1 MTTMS
6 PSRRKPA
13 GWMDELRP
21 IALTLA
27 LVLAAETAL
36 AQPFIVPS
44 GSMEPTLL
52 VGDEIAANKFAYG
65 YSKFSSPVGLMPD
78 FTGRVL
84 GHAPER
90 GDIAVFRLPRDPSQ
104 TYVKRV
110 IGLPGDRIQMIQGQL
125 YINGTVVPRRA
136 IGRAK
141 GEAEGRP
148 WAATKYVETLPNGR
162 THEILKVSDQAP
174 LNSTREFVVPAD
186 HYFMMGD
193 NRDNSL
199 DSRVSASEG
208 GVGFVPAENLVGRA
222 QLVLFSINPLGQWSQ
237 ILTHPNEFRI
247 SRLFEPVK

>member
-6 PSRRKPA
+6 PSRPKPA
-13 GWMDELRP
+13 GWMNEVRP
-21 IALTLA
+21 IALTLG
-27 LVLAAETAL
+27 LVLIAETAL

-78 FTGRVL
+78 FAGRIL
-84 GHAPER
+84 GRAAER
-90 GDIAVFRLPRDPSQ
+90 GDIVVFRLPRDPSQ

-125 YINGTVVPRRA
+125 LINGKVVPRRA
-136 IGRAK
+136 IGHA
-141 GEAEGRP
+141 GAESNGRP
-148 WAATKYVETLPNGR
+148 WSGTKYVETLPNGR

-174 LNSTREFVVPAD
+174 LNTTPEFVVPPD
-186 HYFMMGD
+186 NYFMMGD

-199 DSRVSASEG
+199 DSRVPAAEG

-222 QLVLFSINPLGQWSQ
+222 QVVLFSINPLGQWAQVLARPSE
-237 ILTHPNEFRI
+237 LRI

>member
-1 MTTMS
+1 MTTIS
-6 PSRRKPA
+6 PSRRKTS
-13 GWMDELRP
+13 GWMHEVRP
-21 IALTLA
+21 IALTLG
-27 LVLAAETAL
+27 LVLIAETAL

-52 VGDEIAANKFAYG
+52 IGDEIAANKFAYG

-78 FTGRVL
+78 FPGRIL

-90 GDIAVFRLPRDPSQ
+90 GDIVVFRLPRDPSQ

-125 YINGTVVPRRA
+125 YINGKVVPRRP
-136 IGRAK
+136 IGPAS
-141 GEAEGRP
+141 AEENGRP
-148 WAATKYVETLPNGR
+148 WSATKYVETLPNGR
-162 THEILKVSDQAP
+162 THEILKVSDYAP
-174 LNSTREFVVPAD
+174 LNTTPEFLVPQD
-186 HYFMMGD
+186 NFFMMGD

-199 DSRVSASEG
+199 DSRVPAEKG

-237 ILTHPNEFRI
+237 VLARPNEFRI

>member
-6 PSRRKPA
+6 PSRPKPA
-13 GWMDELRP
+13 GWMHEVRP
-21 IALTLA
+21 IALTLG
-27 LVLAAETAL
+27 LVLIAETAL

-78 FTGRVL
+78 FAGRIL
-84 GHAPER
+84 GRAPER
-90 GDIAVFRLPRDPSQ
+90 GDIVVFRLPRDPSQ

-125 YINGTVVPRRA
+125 FINGKVVPRRA
-136 IGRAK
+136 IGHA
-141 GEAEGRP
+141 GTQSNGRP
-148 WAATKYVETLPNGR
+148 WSGTKYVETLPNGR
-162 THEILKVSDQAP
+162 THEILKVSDLAP
-174 LNSTREFVVPAD
+174 LNTTPEFVVPPD
-186 HYFMMGD
+186 NYFMMGD

-199 DSRVSASEG
+199 DSRVSAAEG

-222 QLVLFSINPLGQWSQ
+222 QIVLFSINPLGQWSQ
-237 ILTHPNEFRI
+237 VLARPNELRI

>member
-6 PSRRKPA
+6 PSRRNPA

-65 YSKFSSPVGLMPD
+65 YSKFSSPVGLMPG
-78 FTGRVL
+78 FAGRILGRV
-84 GHAPER
+84 AER
-90 GDIAVFRLPRDPSQ
+90 GDIGVFRLLRDPSQ

-125 YINGTVVPRRA
+125 FINGKVVPRRA
-136 IGRAK
+136 IGHASAEAK
-141 GEAEGRP
+141 GRP
-148 WAATKYVETLPNGR
+148 WSATKYVETLPNGR
-162 THEILKVSDQAP
+162 THEILKVSDYAP
-174 LNSTREFVVPAD
+174 LNTTSEF
-186 HYFMMGD
+186 
-193 NRDNSL
+193 
-199 DSRVSASEG
+199 
-208 GVGFVPAENLVGRA
+208 LV
-222 QLVLFSINPLGQWSQ
+222 
-237 ILTHPNEFRI
+237 
-247 SRLFEPVK
+247 